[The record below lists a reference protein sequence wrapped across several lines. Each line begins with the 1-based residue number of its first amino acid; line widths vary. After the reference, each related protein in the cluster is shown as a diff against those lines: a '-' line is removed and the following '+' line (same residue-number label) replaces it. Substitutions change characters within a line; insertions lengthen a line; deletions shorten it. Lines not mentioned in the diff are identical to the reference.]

1 MHQLI
6 FFNFYF
12 KVDAS
17 VSKLLDKNISGTDA
31 AFLCTSEDAIK
42 AAARYN
48 PTSGLNKSLN

>member
-1 MHQLI
+1 MQQLI
-6 FFNFYF
+6 FFNFF
-12 KVDAS
+12 LKVDAS

-48 PTSGLNKSLN
+48 PISDLNKSLN